1 VRPHISRSSII
12 IAISIAVMTVTVWAF
27 LNQPESEPP
36 WPKKIQG
43 FSFSPYRADQDA
55 MKDEFPT
62 EAQIDED
69 LALLRT
75 RTHAVRT
82 YTVEGS
88 IGSVPRLA
96 RKHGLNVALG
106 AWIDHRLDRNEEELE
121 RVIQIAEKNR
131 RSVVRV
137 FVGNE
142 VQLRGE
148 ISIAKHIEYLDRV
161 RSALDVRV
169 STAEPWHVWLRH
181 PELAE
186 HVDFIGVHLLPY
198 WEGLQL
204 DDAIG
209 FVFDKINKLKEAF
222 PDKPIVVS
230 EVGWPSQGRTRGNAV
245 ASDANQ
251 ATFLRRFIDLAEK
264 EKYVYYVMEA
274 FDQPWKME
282 IEGAVGAYWGV
293 FNADRKPKFEF
304 TAPIVDIPE
313 WPTLAGASVLIG
325 LITLGILF
333 IDSRSLSS
341 HGRGFLALVAYAIA
355 GAAVWVAYDFT
366 RQYLTGGMIVIG
378 VLLFVGMIGVILVIL
393 AEAHEWAEATWV
405 SARRRPFHPV
415 PVVDTELPMV
425 SVHVPA
431 YNEPPEMM
439 IETLDALARLEY
451 PRYEV
456 IVIDNNTKDPAVW
469 QPVQAHCE
477 KLGPSFRF
485 FHEDKLAG
493 FKAGALNYALARTD
507 PEAEVVAVI
516 DSDYV
521 VRPRWLRD
529 LVPQFRRKET
539 AIVQAPQDY
548 RDDGE
553 SAFKAMCYAEYR
565 GFFYIGMVT
574 RNDRNAIIQHGTMTM
589 VRRSVLE
596 EVGGWA
602 EWCITEDA
610 ELGLRVFQE
619 GYEAVYFARSYGQG
633 LMPDTFLDFKKQRFR
648 WAYGAM
654 QILRRHAGALFGRGR
669 HRLSRGQRYHF
680 FAGWLPWLADG
691 FNLVFNFA
699 AIAWTI
705 GMVLFPLSV
714 DPPFLVFSLLPLIL
728 FGFKIA
734 KILYLYQTTVDA
746 TLRQT
751 AAAALAGLSLSH
763 TISLAILTGL
773 VTRSLPFFRTPKRAE
788 SMAILRALG
797 SVREELLLLIA
808 LWLGAIGMWIR
819 PDAGTPDVAL
829 WSAVLLVQ
837 SVPYL
842 ASLVVALIS
851 AYPKLPASWVGPM
864 GVLDASRLQQGAPS

>member
-1 VRPHISRSSII
+1 MSPNITRSSLL
-12 IAISIAVMTVTVWAF
+12 IAISIASVTVTVWAF
-27 LNQPESEPP
+27 LNRPETEPP
-36 WPKKIQG
+36 WPKRIQG
-43 FSFSPYRADQDA
+43 FSYSPYRANQDA
-55 MKDEFPT
+55 MKDELPS

-69 LALLRT
+69 LALLHDK
-75 RTHAVRT
+75 THAVRT
-82 YTVEGS
+82 YTVEGTL
-88 IGSVPRLA
+88 GAVPRLA

-106 AWIDHRLDRNEEELE
+106 AWIDHRLERNDEEIKHLIE
-121 RVIQIAEKNR
+121 IAEKNR

-148 ISIAKHIEYLDRV
+148 ISIAKQIEYLDRV
-161 RSALDVRV
+161 RAALDVRV

-186 HVDFIGVHLLPY
+186 HVDFIAVHLLPY
-198 WEGLQL
+198 WEGVPVESGV
-204 DDAIG
+204 DYVI
-209 FVFDKINKLKEAF
+209 DKVKRLKEAF
-222 PDKPIVVS
+222 PDKPIVIS
-230 EVGWPSQGRTRGNAV
+230 EVGWPSQGRTREGAV
-245 ASDANQ
+245 ASVSNQ
-251 ATFLRRFIDLAEK
+251 ATFLRRFLELAEQ

-274 FDQPWKME
+274 FDQPWKMQ

-293 FNADRKPKFEF
+293 YNAERKPKFEF

-313 WPTLAGASVLIG
+313 WPALAAASVLIG

-333 IDSRSLSS
+333 IDSRALSS
-341 HGRGFLALVAYAIA
+341 HGRGFLALVAYAVA

-366 RQYLTGGMIVIG
+366 RQYLSLGMIVVG
-378 VLLFVGMIGVILVIL
+378 TLLFIGMIGVIVVLL
-393 AEAHEWAEATWV
+393 AEAHEWAETTWV

-415 PVVDTELPMV
+415 PVVDSELPMV

-439 IETLDALARLEY
+439 IETLDALDRLEY
-451 PRYEV
+451 PNYEV

-469 QPVQAHCE
+469 QPVKAHCE
-477 KLGPSFRF
+477 KLGARFRF
-485 FHEDKLAG
+485 FHEDNLAG

-507 PEAEVVAVI
+507 PAAEVVAVI
-516 DSDYV
+516 DSDYL

-553 SAFKAMCYAEYR
+553 NAFKAMCYSEYR

-596 EVGGWA
+596 EVGAWA

-610 ELGLRVFQE
+610 ELGLRVFQA
-619 GYEAVYFARSYGQG
+619 GHEAVYFAKSYGQG
-633 LMPDTFLDFKKQRFR
+633 LMPDTFIDFKKQRFR

-654 QILRRHAGALFGRGR
+654 QILRQHWKSLVGLGRTD
-669 HRLSRGQRYHF
+669 LSLGQRYHF

-691 FNLVFNFA
+691 FNLFFNLA
-699 AIAWTI
+699 AIAWTV
-705 GMVLFPLSV
+705 GMVLAPKTV
-714 DPPFLVFSLLPLIL
+714 DPPLLIFSLLPLIL

-734 KILYLYQTTVDA
+734 KILYLYRTTVDA

-751 AAAALAGLSLSH
+751 LAAALAGLSLSH

-773 VTRSLPFFRTPKRAE
+773 VTRSLPFFRTPKRAQNL
-788 SMAILRALG
+788 AILRALG
-797 SVREELLLLIA
+797 TVREELLLMVA
-808 LWLGAIGMWIR
+808 LFLGAFGMWIR
-819 PDAGTPDVAL
+819 NDAGTPDVAL
-829 WSAVLLVQ
+829 WTAVLLVQ
-837 SVPYL
+837 AIPYV
-842 ASLVVALIS
+842 ASLIVALIS
-851 AYPKLPASWVGPM
+851 AFPSLPAAWVGPM
-864 GVLDASRLQQGAPS
+864 GVLDASRLQRGGAA